1 MREPV
6 VLQITNLDK
15 KFPGVH
21 ALKDVTFSIQRG
33 QIHGLVGE
41 NGAGKSTLIKSIT
54 GAYTYDSGE
63 ILFIDEEGAKTRV
76 DNPLSAKKLGIA
88 AAYQD
93 LMVAPEL
100 TVGENFFLG
109 RVPKTSLRT
118 VDWNYI
124 HNYAAQILQEYGIQ
138 VNPKTPMKNL
148 TVSQQTMVTIAK
160 LSSEQ
165 AKLIIFDEPTALLP
179 NQEVQTL
186 YNILRKLKD
195 KGVSMIYISH
205 RLDEIMEVCDSVT
218 VLKDGE
224 VVDTRPISE
233 LDEAKLI
240 SMMVGRSM
248 SDLYTIEKSSPG
260 EVIFEVEHLTREGVF
275 KDISFNLRKG
285 EVLGFFGLIGSGRTE
300 VMRCLYGADRYH
312 EGKILLYGK
321 ELGIKRV
328 RDAQKAGIGLIPE
341 DRRGQGLAL
350 GMDVAHN
357 INMADMG
364 SVSRCGLVHYKKFN
378 QRCKS
383 FMDRLRIKAYSG
395 KQVVRNLSGG
405 NQQKVVIAKVLSGTG
420 DILIMDEPTVGVDVG
435 AKREIY
441 QLIGDLVRDGEH
453 SVIFV
458 SSYLPELLGI
468 SDRVIVFHEG
478 RLTGEL
484 TSEEIHAMSPSEAEE
499 TILTYASGYA
509 KG

>member
-1 MREPV
+1 
-6 VLQITNLDK
+6 
-15 KFPGVH
+15 
-21 ALKDVTFSIQRG
+21 
-33 QIHGLVGE
+33 
-41 NGAGKSTLIKSIT
+41 
-54 GAYTYDSGE
+54 
-63 ILFIDEEGAKTRV
+63 
-76 DNPLSAKKLGIA
+76 
-88 AAYQD
+88 
-93 LMVAPEL
+93 
-100 TVGENFFLG
+100 
-109 RVPKTSLRT
+109 
-118 VDWNYI
+118 
-124 HNYAAQILQEYGIQ
+124 
-138 VNPKTPMKNL
+138 
-148 TVSQQTMVTIAK
+148 
-160 LSSEQ
+160 
-165 AKLIIFDEPTALLP
+165 
-179 NQEVQTL
+179 
-186 YNILRKLKD
+186 
-195 KGVSMIYISH
+195 
-205 RLDEIMEVCDSVT
+205 
-218 VLKDGE
+218 
-224 VVDTRPISE
+224 
-233 LDEAKLI
+233 
-240 SMMVGRSM
+240 
-248 SDLYTIEKSSPG
+248 
-260 EVIFEVEHLTREGVF
+260 
-275 KDISFNLRKG
+275 
-285 EVLGFFGLIGSGRTE
+285 
-300 VMRCLYGADRYH
+300 MRCLYGADHYH

-441 QLIGDLVRDGEH
+441 QLIGDLVRDNEH